1 MTYLVTLKPACYSTD
16 MRALVDEAYKA
27 FGVIK
32 SPHAVPSAAIDS
44 IVRDRQR
51 RQDRGGA
58 EPRRTLH
65 EASNVLKAMT
75 EAEA

>member
-1 MTYLVTLKPACYSTD
+1 

-32 SPHAVPSAAIDS
+32 SSHAAPSASKDS

-51 RQDRGGA
+51 RQDWEGA
-58 EPRRTLH
+58 EPRRKLH
-65 EASNVLKAMT
+65 EANNVLKAMM

>member
-16 MRALVDEAYKA
+16 MRALVEEAYKA
-27 FGVIK
+27 FSVIK
-32 SPHAVPSAAIDS
+32 PPHAVPSAAVDS

-51 RQDRGGA
+51 RQDRAGV

-65 EASNVLKAMT
+65 EASNVVKAKT

>member
-1 MTYLVTLKPACYSTD
+1 MTLKPACYSTD

-32 SPHAVPSAAIDS
+32 SPHAAPSASMDS
-44 IVRDRQR
+44 IVRDKQR
-51 RQDRGGA
+51 RQERGGA
-58 EPRRTLH
+58 EPRPTLH
-65 EASNVLKAMT
+65 EASNGLKAMT